1 MWSWHDHL
9 LTPGKKP
16 RMKDTKPPKNAPDRA
31 IAEEA
36 TTHAANE
43 IAALQEKLHS
53 AQTHSLL
60 IVLQGMDGSG
70 KDGTVRRVLGPVNP
84 AGVNVTAFKAPTA
97 RELAQDF
104 LWRAHVA
111 APPRGSL
118 GVFNRSYYEDVLIVR
133 VHADKFMPPHLRRMK
148 DPWGRRFAEIAH
160 FERLLMSA
168 NTRILKFFLNISNE
182 EQRERFLAR
191 QREPDKQHKL
201 TINDIEERKFWPEY
215 MKVYE
220 ETLAKTGIEGAP
232 WIVVPSDAKWY
243 RNLVVASAVL
253 AELRDINPKPPGA
266 SDPRVLKMEI
276 K

>member
-1 MWSWHDHL
+1 MWSWQDHVL
-9 LTPGKKP
+9 APGKKP
-16 RMKDTKPPKNAPDRA
+16 RMKDTKPPKDAPDRA

-36 TTHAANE
+36 TTHAAQE
-43 IAALQEKLHS
+43 ISVLQEKLHS

-84 AGVNVTAFKAPTA
+84 AGVHVTAFKAPTA

-111 APPRGSL
+111 APPRGTL

-133 VHADKFMPPHLRRMK
+133 VHADTLMPKHLLKTK
-148 DPWGRRFAEIAH
+148 DPWGRRFGEIAH

-191 QREPDKQHKL
+191 QREPDKQFKL
-201 TINDIEERKFWPEY
+201 TVNDIEERKFWPDY

-220 ETLAKTGIEGAP
+220 ETLTKTGIDGAP
-232 WIVVPSDAKWY
+232 WIVVPADAKWY

-253 AELRDINPKPPGA
+253 AELRDINPRPPGP